1 MRQHGSFT
9 MAWNGPILVVTYQ
22 DTWNEEAVIALH
34 AAARAAWTN
43 CPLPQWAMLTN
54 ASQWDGGTPEVL
66 HRWWNFFEDA
76 VQHGMATV
84 TDILPTSFHALLVKG
99 LADRASSMVCYQR
112 SANLAEAYLWLKSQG
127 YSAVALP

>member
-22 DTWNEEAVIALH
+22 DAWNEEAVIALH

-76 VQHGMATV
+76 VQHGMTTV

-112 SANLAEAYLWLKSQG
+112 SENLAEAYRWLKSQG
-127 YSAVALP
+127 YSAAALP

>member
-112 SANLAEAYLWLKSQG
+112 SANLAEAYRWLKSQG
-127 YSAVALP
+127 YAAAALP